1 MNCGV
6 TSVDLMEYKA
16 RELYQKYQVH
26 TTNSV
31 VVECLDELPE
41 KTAGLAFPLVV
52 KAQVQTGGRGKAG
65 GVKFAENKDE
75 LAEAAEK
82 ILGMNIKGHVVKKLL
97 IAEKAEISKECYLA
111 VMIDRMVKSPV
122 IIFSPEGG
130 VDIEETAKKAP
141 DKIFKI
147 PVDPTIG
154 IRDYIARYI
163 LGKSGLETVLFDKMY
178 DLLKKLYK
186 MFSEFDC
193 TLVEINPLVITK
205 DGELTALDG
214 KISVDDSALYRQP
227 EILEFRNSITEDA
240 LVVEARKFNFLYVPC
255 DADGNIAVMSN
266 GSGMLMSCIDTI
278 TRYGMKVGA
287 VLDLGGGAT
296 SDRIKEAIRILL
308 SDAKIDALFINIF
321 GGITRCDEVAAGIK
335 AAQDNIADN
344 KLVVV
349 RFEGTNKDKGLEILK
364 TVRGNAVFAD
374 NLIEGVKV
382 LHERMEKR

>member
-1 MNCGV
+1 M
-6 TSVDLMEYKA
+6 DLMEYKA

-26 TTNSV
+26 TTNGV
-31 VVECLDELPE
+31 VVECLDELPA
-41 KTAGLAFPLVV
+41 KTAGLAYPLVV

-75 LAEAAEK
+75 LTEAAGK

-111 VMIDRMVKSPV
+111 IMLDRMVKSPV

-141 DKIFKI
+141 DKIFRI

-154 IRDYIARYI
+154 VRDYIARYI
-163 LGKSGLETVLFDKMY
+163 IGKSGLGMEFCDKMH
-178 DLLKKLYK
+178 DLLNKLYK
-186 MFSEFDC
+186 MFCEYDC
-193 TLVEINPLVITK
+193 TLVEINPLGVTQ

-214 KISVDDSALYRQP
+214 KVSVDDSALYRQP
-227 EILEFRNSITEDA
+227 DILEFRNSIGEDA
-240 LVVEARKFNFLYVPC
+240 LVVEARKFNFLFIPC
-255 DADGNIAVMSN
+255 DSDGNIAVMSN
-266 GSGMLMSCIDTI
+266 GSGMLMSCIDII
-278 TRYGMKVGA
+278 TKHGMKVGA

-308 SDAKIDALFINIF
+308 SDAGFDALFINIF

-335 AAQDNIADN
+335 AALENIAGN

-364 TVRGNAVFAD
+364 TVEGDVVFAD
-374 NLIEGVKV
+374 SLAEGVKV
-382 LHERMEKR
+382 LHERMGKR